1 MFGKLRALS
10 LLALISLPLVA
21 SSQAPGYNKL
31 QDIWVFQSTLLGS
44 WSGGDLVAP
53 NGTIPVDSTQMYN
66 GLPSLSFDVQG
77 PSQWWWQSILAG
89 DSWRPYSIEFYTS
102 NGFLEFDVKGA
113 TGGERFNISLSDD
126 NPARLANTSL
136 GTSAV
141 NVGNYV
147 TVSTSWQHVKI
158 PLTDFVAP
166 TDFMFRQLQ
175 EVQISE
181 SYSGSYAKQFWLNGI
196 KFTSPDTEHNFPA
209 IKVNQVGYKPLGTK
223 YALVTGFAAALPA
236 TAGTPFHVIRVS
248 DGKSVYTGKLK
259 LVTQYDEGVSGEEVL
274 EANFTNFLIPGT
286 YLIRVDASG
295 VADSLQFK
303 IGFNVFDGLL
313 RDSLRYYYY
322 QRQGIAIEEPYAEG
336 FTRPL
341 GTPSETAAQFQSGGV
356 TRDVSQG
363 WYDAGDLGKYVADA
377 SGVTVTLMDAYST
390 FPWVFNNGQNNI
402 PESGNGK
409 PDILN
414 EVKWEL
420 DWLVKMQDPASGG
433 FYAIV
438 YAGNCVAG
446 VSTCLPDSQT
456 NSYITD
462 VVGGVSNVR
471 PTPET
476 AKAVAALAR
485 AADVYRDYDRTLAA
499 SYLAAAEAGWAYLEA
514 NPQVISSS
522 GLTYGQDTDADERL
536 WAAGELFRTTGKPVY
551 NKYFLAN
558 YKNFQAHFTATNGN
572 ASDNAFQAFL
582 AYNLSPVA
590 DPRERRWFRSQFATW
605 RATQMA
611 RLTGAWRNFLPNYY
625 WGSNGVTLGTIQV
638 LVLGDIASGSVP
650 GADLLDAAKSQLNYI
665 LGVNPLRHSY
675 VVGVGAD
682 SAQTV
687 FAAGLYSP
695 YGVYTPPAG
704 YMGGGPNWYDSP
716 WFSQFQAR
724 SFADSNVDW
733 PTNEDAIGYEAPLVF
748 TTAVVA
754 NSDLFTVWP
763 VSNR

>member
-1 MFGKLRALS
+1 
-10 LLALISLPLVA
+10 
-21 SSQAPGYNKL
+21 
-31 QDIWVFQSTLLGS
+31 
-44 WSGGDLVAP
+44 
-53 NGTIPVDSTQMYN
+53 
-66 GLPSLSFDVQG
+66 
-77 PSQWWWQSILAG
+77 
-89 DSWRPYSIEFYTS
+89 
-102 NGFLEFDVKGA
+102 
-113 TGGERFNISLSDD
+113 
-126 NPARLANTSL
+126 
-136 GTSAV
+136 V

-158 PLTDFVAP
+158 PLTDFVTP
-166 TDFMFRQLQ
+166 TGFTFRQLQ

-181 SYSGSYAKQFWLNGI
+181 SYSGPYAKQFWLNGI
-196 KFTSPDTEHNFPA
+196 KFTSPNTEHNFPA
-209 IKVNQVGYKPLGTK
+209 IKVNQVGYKPLGKK
-223 YALVTGFAAALPA
+223 YALVTGFAAALQA
-236 TAGTPFHVIRVS
+236 TAGTPFHVFRAS
-248 DGKSVYTGKLK
+248 DGKSVYNGKLK
-259 LVTQYDEGVSGEEVL
+259 LVTEYDAVVSGEKVL
-274 EANFTNFLIPGT
+274 EADFSRVFIPDT
-286 YLIRVDASG
+286 YFIRVDAPG
-295 VADSLQFK
+295 VDDSLQFR
-303 IGFNVFDGLL
+303 IGFDVFDGLL

-336 FTRPL
+336 FTRPV
-341 GTPSETAAQFQSGGV
+341 GTPSETAAQFQSSGA

-377 SGVTVTLMDAYST
+377 SGVTVDLMNAYSIAPRL
-390 FPWVFNNGQNNI
+390 FRDHQSNI

-420 DWLVKMQDPASGG
+420 DWLTKMQDPASGG
-433 FYAIV
+433 FYAIA

-446 VSTCLPDSQT
+446 VSPCLPDSQT
-456 NSYITD
+456 NSLITD
-462 VVGGVSNVR
+462 VVGGASNVR

-522 GLTYGQDTDADERL
+522 GLTYGQDTDSDERL
-536 WAAGELFRTTGKPVY
+536 WAAGELFRTTRKSVY

-558 YKNFQAHFTATNGN
+558 YQNFESHFTATNGN
-572 ASDNAFQAFL
+572 ASDIAFRAFL
-582 AYNLSPVA
+582 AYNLSPAA
-590 DPRERRWFRSQFATW
+590 DHRERSWFRREFTTW

-611 RLTGAWRNFLPNYY
+611 RLSGAWRNFLPNYY
-625 WGSNGVTLGTIQV
+625 WGSNSVTLGTIPV
-638 LVLGDIASGSVP
+638 LFLGDIAAYSAP
-650 GADLLDAAKSQLNYI
+650 GADLLDAAKAQLNYI

-675 VVGVGAD
+675 VVGIGAD

-687 FAAGLYSP
+687 FSAGLYSP

-748 TTAVVA
+748 TTAVVT
-754 NSDLFTVWP
+754 NNDLFTAWP
-763 VSNR
+763 VSIR